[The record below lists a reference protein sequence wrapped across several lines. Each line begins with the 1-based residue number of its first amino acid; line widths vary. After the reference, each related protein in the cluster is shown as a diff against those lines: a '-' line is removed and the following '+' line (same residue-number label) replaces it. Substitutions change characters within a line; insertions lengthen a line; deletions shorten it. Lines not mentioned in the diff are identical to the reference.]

1 MIMGN
6 NEPTYN
12 FSQQEWETCLKVL
25 HALKENPLENPDN
38 QQFGTL
44 ITKIHKKAKKNNRK
58 ESYTSKKQADLETTL
73 NSEISKNA
81 LNNTTVYSETQKT
94 TQSYTELNVPKNC
107 YCCNTSYLLSH
118 SFYNRLCPSCAEL
131 NYNNRFKTLDLS
143 NRKIILTGGRV
154 KIGYATALKLLRAKA
169 HVTITTRFPA
179 SALDQFH
186 QEKDYEIWKENLVVY
201 GLDLRNLKSVENF
214 IHYYKNT
221 HESLDILINN
231 AAQTIKYTDQYY
243 TPLIRKEQNLLLTY
257 SNQQNLIANTT
268 AVADV
273 KLLETH
279 VEKSYLELNR
289 FGQPIDHRTK
299 TSWNATLEEISMQ
312 ELIEVNLIN
321 QISPYFLIKELVPL
335 LKKSTFPKKHIINV
349 TSSEG
354 QFSYMNKTMF
364 HPHTNMTKAA
374 LNMMTRTSAVAFEK
388 ENIYMNAVD
397 VGWVSTGARE
407 TLRKKQFEK
416 GYIPPLDP
424 VDGASRIIHPIY
436 ENEQNNT
443 IFTGKLL
450 KNYSVEDW

>member
-1 MIMGN
+1 MEN
-6 NEPTYN
+6 NEQTYN

-25 HALKENPLENPDN
+25 HALKKNPLENPDN

-44 ITKIHKKAKKNNRK
+44 ITKIHSKAKKTNRK
-58 ESYTSKKQADLETTL
+58 QSYSSKKQEDLETTL

-81 LNNTTVYSETQKT
+81 LQNTTVYNEEAQTL
-94 TQSYTELNVPKNC
+94 QSFTKLNVPKNC
-107 YCCNTSYLLSH
+107 YCCNTSFTFAH
-118 SFYNRLCPSCAEL
+118 SFYNRLCPTCAEL
-131 NYNNRFKTLDLS
+131 NYENRFKNLDLS
-143 NRKIILTGGRV
+143 GRNIILTGGRV
-154 KIGYATALKLLRAKA
+154 KIGYATALKMLRSQA
-169 HVTITTRFPA
+169 HVTVTTRFPA
-179 SALDQFH
+179 SALEQFR
-186 QEKDYEIWKENLVVY
+186 QEKDYESWKDNLVVY

-214 IHYYKNT
+214 IYYYKRT
-221 HESLDILINN
+221 HETLDILINN

-243 TPLIRKEQNLLLTY
+243 VPIIAKEQQLAIEF
-257 SNQQNLIANTT
+257 SSQQNLIANETP
-268 AVADV
+268 VANM
-273 KLLETH
+273 KLLENH

-289 FGQPIDHRTK
+289 FGQPIDNREK
-299 TSWNATLEEISMQ
+299 NSWNATLEEISMQ

-335 LKKSTFPKKHIINV
+335 LKNSTFPKKHIINV

-354 QFSYMNKTMF
+354 QFSYNNKTMF

-374 LNMMTRTSAVAFEK
+374 LNMMTRTAAMNFEK
-388 ENIYMNAVD
+388 DNIYMNAVD

-424 VDGASRIIHPIY
+424 VDGASRIVHPIY
-436 ENEQNNT
+436 ENEKNNT

-450 KNYSVEDW
+450 KNYAVEDW